1 MEAANLIEEELGKK
15 DDMINALNV
24 QINTKDA
31 LIESLEKRVNEVK
44 KINDTFIE
52 KFADFR
58 ISLSLFL

>member
-1 MEAANLIEEELGKK
+1 MEAANLIEEEVGKK

-52 KFADFR
+52 KF
-58 ISLSLFL
+58 LFFLIYFPK